1 MRCSELES
9 HKIQCTRNKLLEMLH
24 ISRQEKEFRRMSY
37 IQKEIPGRNR
47 MLHLIHQRFRLDE

>member
-1 MRCSELES
+1 VSCLQTES
-9 HKIQCTRNKLLEMLH
+9 YKIQCTRNKLLEMLH

-47 MLHLIHQRFRLDE
+47 MLHLIYQRFRLDE